1 MILRSWFSS
10 HFQRVRRIMLA
21 SRMLRLVP
29 RIGRTGREPFRK
41 RLLSTPKQPK
51 DSMTDVQREEVLREA
66 SRQMQGYVEARIL
79 AKQGKLKSKGR
90 GQSENV
96 KSQNAIQ
103 LALMMSLAAAFI
115 ASPILGKKI
124 AQDDEFREKY
134 IPSWYDFRVKAPE
147 SAWTRD
153 ELHEQLVSVER
164 DMRERAIRGDFRPEK
179 LEALKRSMQPRSDLT
194 DEDIMY
200 AEKYGWGRIHP
211 GIDPDEEDDDDDE

>member
-1 MILRSWFSS
+1 LFHKRFFS
-10 HFQRVRRIMLA
+10 
-21 SRMLRLVP
+21 
-29 RIGRTGREPFRK
+29 K
-41 RLLSTPKQPK
+41 PKQPTQT
-51 DSMTDVQREEVLREA
+51 MTDAQREEVLHDA
-66 SRQMQGYVEARIL
+66 NRQMQGYVEARIL

-90 GQSENV
+90 GKSDNI

-103 LALMMSLAAAFI
+103 LSLMISLAAAFI

-164 DMRERAIRGDFRPEK
+164 DMRERAIRGDFSPEK
-179 LEALKRSMQPRSDLT
+179 LEELKRSMQPRSDLS

-211 GIDPDEEDDDDDE
+211 GIDPDEDDEDDD

>member
-1 MILRSWFSS
+1 MFSTRIV
-10 HFQRVRRIMLA
+10 HTMPTRV
-21 SRMLRLVP
+21 
-29 RIGRTGREPFRK
+29 GRAGWQLFHK
-41 RLLSTPKQPK
+41 RFFSNPKHPTQT
-51 DSMTDVQREEVLREA
+51 MTDAQREEVLQDA
-66 SRQMQGYVEARIL
+66 NRQMQGYVEARIL

-90 GQSENV
+90 GKSDNV

-103 LALMMSLAAAFI
+103 LSLMISLAAAFI

-164 DMRERAIRGDFRPEK
+164 DMRERAIRGDFSPEK
-179 LEALKRSMQPRSDLT
+179 LEELKRSMQPRSDLS

-211 GIDPDEEDDDDDE
+211 GIDPDEDDEDDD